1 MKTSDQLCYA
11 KNKFGKPLAE
21 RKADVFEMDVDAND
35 GGRFCFLDITVAFPA
50 SVHQSLRLPQFLS
63 RSIKKGGGSPP
74 AEFGVPYVSLFV
86 EIFAS
91 HNLYLNPK

>member
-50 SVHQSLRLPQFLS
+50 SVHQSSKNCLLKHL
-63 RSIKKGGGSPP
+63 I
-74 AEFGVPYVSLFV
+74 VSTGEYAIPL
-86 EIFAS
+86 
-91 HNLYLNPK
+91 LN